1 MVCFEY
7 FWDFKKINFLI
18 NFFLLRL
25 SVLEYY
31 FLYYFIMDNN
41 FFFRFIVFVI
51 LEMVD
56 YLLSFFLNIQVY
68 VNIDNSESLEDVDYS
83 VIYFN

>member
-7 FWDFKKINFLI
+7 FGDFKKINFLI

-25 SVLEYY
+25 LVLEYY